1 MSALGPVEAACF
13 RMNNSILMEQQ
24 AMKEEPANADI
35 KIFESQKLEGFP
47 IISMCNPIIYSTVFH
62 SYQ

>member
-24 AMKEEPANADI
+24 AMKEELANADI
-35 KIFESQKLEGFP
+35 KSSSLK
-47 IISMCNPIIYSTVFH
+47 N
-62 SYQ
+62 